1 MLHLTSYASI
11 LTWGFEI
18 LQFKDKISKT
28 FNFFIFADYY
38 LYKRLYS
45 HLESIFH
52 NKGIKKEKIINV
64 LLQGTMPKTL
74 G

>member
-1 MLHLTSYASI
+1 MHPFLHGVLRYFN
-11 LTWGFEI
+11 L
-18 LQFKDKISKT
+18 KIRYPKHLI
-28 FNFFIFADYY
+28 FFIFADYY